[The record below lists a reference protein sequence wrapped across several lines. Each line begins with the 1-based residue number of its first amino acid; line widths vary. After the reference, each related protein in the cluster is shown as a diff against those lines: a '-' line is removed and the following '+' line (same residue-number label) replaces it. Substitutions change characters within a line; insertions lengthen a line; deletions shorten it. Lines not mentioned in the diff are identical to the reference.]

1 MERITGLDIIKSLAI
16 VGVLVDHA
24 GFTAP
29 LPIFV
34 VGFEMPFFMVVFG
47 ITHTI
52 SRWDFS
58 IRKYIGDLGRIA
70 IITLPITAL
79 FWYTGKLFTETPGDY
94 FVAILVSFVIAF
106 PFLLA
111 LYKRDPAIALVVAFL
126 LNIMV
131 ELSSPMLPY
140 WLWRICFLRYVFA
153 VMLGI
158 YIGDRLRNGN
168 HEVPGEIAVLG
179 CASAAMLITGAYMA
193 LPIRPEWIVHNAMTF
208 GYAALVTCI
217 VVSLGTVECGI
228 VDFVGRYTY
237 EIFLVQMIFFA
248 GIFGIA
254 SIPAWL
260 LIPAIIVIG
269 VGYGI
274 VMKGVVGR

>member
-16 VGVLVDHA
+16 VGVLIGHA

-29 LPIFV
+29 LPIFI

-58 IRKYIGDLGRIA
+58 IRKYLGELGRIA

-79 FWYTGKLFTETPGDY
+79 FWYTGRLFVDVPGDY

-106 PFLLA
+106 PALLA
-111 LYKRDPAIALVVAFL
+111 LYKRDLAIALVVAFL

-168 HEVPGEIAVLG
+168 RGIPWEIAVLG
-179 CASAAMLITGAYMA
+179 CASAAMLITGAYAA
-193 LPIRPEWIVHNAMTF
+193 LPIRPEWIVHNAMAF
-208 GYAALVTCI
+208 GYAALVTCM
-217 VVSLGTVECGI
+217 VVSLGDIKCGV

-237 EIFLVQMIFFA
+237 EIFLIQMVFFA
-248 GIFGIA
+248 GIFSIAGI
-254 SIPAWL
+254 PVWV

-274 VMKGVVGR
+274 VMKEVIKL